1 MPSSDRILAALKER
15 AKELNCMYEVE
26 KILNRV
32 DRPVE
37 EAFLNLVDVIGPG
50 WQYPDICSVCLLVDG
65 EKYKSDG
72 FQESQWKLVA
82 AIKVNGEPVGELN
95 VFYSKDRPQEYQGP
109 FLREELQLIQ
119 SLADRV
125 GQYLLFHKLEV
136 MGKQW
141 QELGPDGHVPS
152 AQHWRVVVDLLRET
166 DDALFVR
173 ISRKMLNYL
182 CSIGISEGQEMLQRI
197 DLDYDPE
204 ETGTGESNV
213 PGKVGRTDQSLL
225 MEGAPFE
232 LAAQF
237 ISGEGIIDN
246 VQKWIQ
252 ADKAAAFL
260 QVLDNPRSTLG
271 EIREAL
277 RRFQRAAP
285 DGEGLPPSTMK
296 SVRVALT
303 HRILTE
309 QLEFVQTAKDH
320 VGTSFFRDLMD
331 KIVMPAE
338 SHGKLGGK
346 ASGLHL
352 AYCILQNK
360 GLPVAPDEE
369 IELRLSDD
377 DTEHDEMTQLIQ
389 DVRTPKT
396 WHISSD
402 AILEF
407 IAYNDLE
414 DVLHQKYK
422 KIDAIRRDYPNIIRL
437 FKNSSFPPSLVQG
450 MSAALDD
457 FDGVPLVIRSSSL
470 LEDRAGTAF
479 SGKYKSLFIAN
490 QGSKKDGLAAMLDA
504 VAEIYASMFG
514 PDPIEYRRERGVLEF
529 DEQMGILI
537 QEVVGKKVDKY
548 FFPAFAGVA
557 FSRNEFRWSPR
568 IIREDGL
575 VRLVPGLG
583 TRAVDRT
590 GDDYPVL
597 VVPGKPELRVNVA
610 IDEIVRYSPSQ
621 VDVINL
627 ETNSFETVSVQELL
641 KICGSR
647 FPALGK
653 VFSVMK
659 DGRLVKPVSLLMDP
673 EKERLVASFDGLR
686 SEGSFLP
693 QIKGLMKALEINLKT
708 PVDVE
713 FAHDGEHL
721 YILQCRPQGQ
731 SDLAAPA
738 PIPRDISEADIIFTA
753 NKFVS
758 NGRIPNTRYIV
769 YVDPERYNELPGRKE
784 MKAVGKT
791 VGLLNKLLPK
801 KQFLL
806 MGPGRWGSRGDIKL
820 GVSVSYAD
828 INNTSMLIEIAR
840 QKGSYVPDVSFGT
853 HFFQDLVEAGIG
865 YLPLYPDME
874 GVLFSEAFLTRSN
887 NILTDFVPEAEDLT
901 EVVRVIDVM
910 AVSKGR
916 ILKVLLNADLDEAMA
931 CLTEPGVVQ
940 DVNESRNSPQDAPQP
955 IQFWR
960 WRRQMAERIALDL
973 DYEELGVKATYLF
986 GSVKNA
992 NAGPASDIDLLVH
1005 VNGDSNQRA
1014 CLMRW
1019 FDGWGRC
1026 LAELN
1031 YLKTGYRTEG
1041 LLDVHYITDQDI
1053 AERSSFAV
1061 KIDAVTDAAFLLPR
1075 E

>member
-1 MPSSDRILAALKER
+1 MPSSDKIIAALRER

-26 KILNRV
+26 KVLNRIE
-32 DRPVE
+32 RPMD
-37 EAFLNLVDVIGPG
+37 EAFINLVDVIGPG
-50 WQYPDICSVCLLVDG
+50 WQYPDICSVGLCIEDKV
-65 EKYKSDG
+65 YKSDG
-72 FQESQWKLVA
+72 FEESEWKISA
-82 AIKVNGEPVGELN
+82 AIKVNGDPTGELT
-95 VFYSKDRPQEYQGP
+95 VYYSEDRPLEDHGP

-125 GQYLLFHKLEV
+125 GQYLLFHKLEA
-136 MGKQW
+136 MGEQW
-141 QELGPDGHVPS
+141 KELGTDAQVS
-152 AQHWRVVVDLLRET
+152 STQHWRVVVNLLRET

-182 CSIGISEGQEMLQRI
+182 CSIGISEGQEMLSQI
-197 DLDYDPE
+197 DLDYDPD

-213 PGKVGRTDQSLL
+213 PGKVCRTDQSLL
-225 MEGAPFE
+225 LEGAPFE
-232 LAAQF
+232 LASKF

-303 HRILTE
+303 QRILTE
-309 QLEFVQTAKDH
+309 QLEFVQTAKNH
-320 VGTSFFRDLMD
+320 VQASFFRNLMD
-331 KIVMPAE
+331 RIVMPAE

-352 AYCILQNK
+352 AHCILQNK
-360 GLPVAPDEE
+360 GIPVTSDEPVDW
-369 IELRLSDD
+369 RLSDD
-377 DTEHDEMTQLIQ
+377 DNEHEEISRLLQE
-389 DVRTPKT
+389 VRIPKT

-422 KIDAIRRDYPNIIRL
+422 MTDAIRRDYPNIIRL

-490 QGSKKDGLAAMLDA
+490 QGSKKEGLAAMLDA

-568 IIREDGL
+568 ISREDGL
-575 VRLVPGLG
+575 IRLVPGLG

-610 IDEIVRYSPSQ
+610 IDEIVRYSPSHI
-621 VDVINL
+621 DVINL
-627 ETNSFETVSVQELL
+627 ETNSFETVTVQDML
-641 KICGSR
+641 KYCQSR
-647 FPALGK
+647 YPALGK

-686 SEGSFLP
+686 SEGDFLP
-693 QIKGLMKALEINLKT
+693 QIKGLMKVLEYNLKT

-713 FAHDGEHL
+713 FAHDGDHL

-731 SDLAAPA
+731 SDIAAPA

-758 NGRIPNTRYIV
+758 NCRIPDTRYIV
-769 YVDPERYNELPGRKE
+769 YVDPEKYNELPGRKE

-801 KQFLL
+801 KQFVL

-865 YLPLYPDME
+865 YLPLYPDMD
-874 GVLFSEAFLTRSN
+874 GVLFSDAFLTRSN
-887 NILTDFVPEAEDLT
+887 NILTDFIPEAEALVD
-901 EVVRVIDVM
+901 VVRVIDVM
-910 AVSKGR
+910 DVSQGR
-916 ILKVLLNADLDEAMA
+916 IMKILLNADLDEAMA
-931 CLTEPGVVQ
+931 CLTEPGVVP
-940 DVNESRNSPQDAPQP
+940 DVIEKRSDPEDSPQPV
-955 IQFWR
+955 QFWR
-960 WRRQMAERIALDL
+960 WRRQMAERIAVDL
-973 DYEELGVKATYLF
+973 EYDKLGVEAVYLF

-992 NAGPASDIDLLVH
+992 NSGPGSDIDLLVH
-1005 VNGDSNQRA
+1005 FSGDINQEA
-1014 CLMRW
+1014 CLQRW
-1019 FDGWGRC
+1019 FDGWSRC
-1026 LAELN
+1026 LAEIN
-1031 YLKTGYRTEG
+1031 YLKTGYRADG
-1041 LLDVHYITDQDI
+1041 LLDVHYITDKDI

-1061 KIDAVTDAAFLLPR
+1061 KIGAVTDAAFLLPR